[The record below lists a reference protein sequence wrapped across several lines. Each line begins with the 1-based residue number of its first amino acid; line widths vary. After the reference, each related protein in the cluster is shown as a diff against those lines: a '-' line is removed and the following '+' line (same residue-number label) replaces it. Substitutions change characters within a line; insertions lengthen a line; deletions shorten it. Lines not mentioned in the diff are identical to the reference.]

1 MAYRSDKDMREYA
14 RQWYQKNKE
23 VHKARAK
30 ANRARQRTSWQEFK
44 AQQVCAHCGA
54 QHPAIID
61 FHHVDRNEANKKVYK
76 LVSSCRF
83 AEARREAELRCIPLC
98 ANCHRILHW
107 DEGH

>member
-1 MAYRSDKDMREYA
+1 MAYKADEDRREYA

-23 VHKARAK
+23 AHKARAK
-30 ANRARQRTSWQEFK
+30 ANRASQRAAWREFK

-54 QHPAIID
+54 QHPAVID
-61 FHHVDRNEANKKVYK
+61 FHHVDRNESNKKVYK
-76 LVSSCRF
+76 LVSNCQF

-107 DEGH
+107 DEGY